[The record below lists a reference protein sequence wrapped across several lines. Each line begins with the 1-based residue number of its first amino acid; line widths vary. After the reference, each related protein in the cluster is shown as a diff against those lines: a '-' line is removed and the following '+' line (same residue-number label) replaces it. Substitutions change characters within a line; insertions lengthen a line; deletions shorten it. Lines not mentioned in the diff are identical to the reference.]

1 MIPKLSVQPLVEN
14 AIKHG
19 TNIEPPWYIKVYGDV
34 IGDRWQITVCDNGPG
49 FSAKSF
55 ERFNENKGQLSH
67 DNFGDGEKIKGVGL
81 INTFN
86 RLKLTY
92 REKMIFEIKNEPDG
106 GASVTIGGSVD
117 K

>member
-1 MIPKLSVQPLVEN
+1 
-14 AIKHG
+14 
-19 TNIEPPWYIKVYGDV
+19 
-34 IGDRWQITVCDNGPG
+34 
-49 FSAKSF
+49 
-55 ERFNENKGQLSH
+55 
-67 DNFGDGEKIKGVGL
+67 VGL